1 MKNGKIKLN
10 KTKLIA
16 RVMLVVLL
24 FSSALNLAGCGFVEY
39 HWEGKSHQE
48 FVEYIKKYTS
58 RHDLY
63 VNTFI
68 SFDLDNHDEVSERIY
83 YLFSIIS
90 TRARRYERNH
100 GYICD
105 IHEDGFGIKFLYYL
119 RSDNELEN
127 DRAYKIK
134 CSFTKVPFNFTE
146 NDKIE
151 FTRSE
156 CNYYNNVTNS
166 VDDFVYEKSF
176 YRDGSKI
183 EEEDIIYNHQY
194 HYSLYVN
201 DSEACCIHISS
212 IDEASEEKL
221 ANIIQMLSDSM
232 VLLNTAKFIIWQ
244 NKK

>member
-1 MKNGKIKLN
+1 MKNGKNKLN

-24 FSSALNLAGCGFVEY
+24 LGGTLNLAGCGLVEY
-39 HWEGKSHQE
+39 YWEGKSHQE
-48 FVEYIKKYTS
+48 FVEYIKNYNS
-58 RHDLY
+58 RHDLF

-68 SFDLDNHDEVSERIY
+68 SFDLDNHYEVSERIY

-90 TRARRYERNH
+90 TRARGFERNH

-119 RSDNELEN
+119 RSDTELEN

-151 FTRSE
+151 FTQSE
-156 CNYYNNVTNS
+156 CNYYNDVTNS

-176 YRDGSKI
+176 YLDGSKT
-183 EEEDIIYNHQY
+183 EEDIIYNHRY
-194 HYSLYVN
+194 HYSIYVN
-201 DSEACCIHISS
+201 DTEACCIHISS

-221 ANIIQMLSDSM
+221 ADIIQMLSDSM
-232 VLLNTAKFIIWQ
+232 VVLNTENFIIWQ